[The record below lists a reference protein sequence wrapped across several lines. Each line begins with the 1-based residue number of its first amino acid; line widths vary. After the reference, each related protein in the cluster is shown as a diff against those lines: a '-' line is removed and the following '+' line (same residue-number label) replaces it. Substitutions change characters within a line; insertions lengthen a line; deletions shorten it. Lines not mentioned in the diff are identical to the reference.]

1 MNDTPSDDLD
11 DDDLDGLTEEVE
23 VPTPQPIF
31 QEVPEEL
38 TEDWTH
44 GVLVGGMATEAS
56 DVAVAD
62 AFICAAEELI
72 QPAIRSGEAWRFTY
86 PILFLVRHAIEIYL
100 KAILKPQ
107 KLNHQLGPMVAE
119 LKERL
124 RAVARRKL
132 REDITNDLEALARID
147 PTGTSFR
154 YTTIKDKHGVSW
166 VPLEGEY
173 WMPLGNLRRRMAV
186 IVAGLKAAERL
197 LN

>member
-1 MNDTPSDDLD
+1 MSDMPLGDED
-11 DDDLDGLTEEVE
+11 EDFLDGLSEEE
-23 VPTPQPIF
+23 GDPKPQAIF
-31 QEVPEEL
+31 QEVPDEL
-38 TEDWTH
+38 AEDWTH
-44 GVLVGGMATEAS
+44 GVLIGGMATEAS
-56 DVAVAD
+56 DEAVAD
-62 AFICAAEELI
+62 AFISAAEELI
-72 QPAIRSGEAWRFTY
+72 EPAIRSGEAWRFTY

-119 LKERL
+119 LKEKL
-124 RAVARRKL
+124 RVAARRKL

-154 YTTIKDKHGVSW
+154 YTTIKGKHGVSW

-173 WMPLGNLRRRMAV
+173 WMPLGNLRRRMTV